1 MQVAGLSMPDETAAG
16 IAATVPPMHSLASS
30 TRVPGWLP
38 AVLIG
43 SVFWGAPALA
53 APLTCSAFKDRL
65 EGALVAAANP
75 NTEVPA
81 YKETR
86 ATDGGGSHANW
97 GTSALSGSLTC
108 GGGDRFQEFYI
119 SLDVTTRDKFV
130 EQLKGLVTLDGA
142 VICSLATA
150 APAACS
156 DTGKL
161 LLQDALEKMGA
172 GFKRRVTNPNGLST
186 RMLWPDIKA
195 ELTAAP
201 SLITFSLA
209 AANGATP
216 DAERRALPAPA
227 LPPAKTQP
235 PAP

>member
-1 MQVAGLSMPDETAAG
+1 MQVAGLSMPDETGTG
-16 IAATVPPMHSLASS
+16 IAARVPPMHSLASS
-30 TRVPGWLP
+30 IRIPGWLP
-38 AVLIG
+38 AVLLG
-43 SVFWGAPALA
+43 SSLLATPALA

-65 EGALVAAANP
+65 KGALVAAANP

-97 GTSALSGSLTC
+97 DTSALSGSLTC
-108 GGGDRFQEFYI
+108 GGDDRFQEFYV
-119 SLDVTTRDKFV
+119 SLDVTTRDRFI

-150 APAACS
+150 APGACT

-172 GFKRRVTNPNGLST
+172 GFKRRITNPSGLSN

-209 AANGATP
+209 AAEGATP
-216 DAERRALPAPA
+216 DAERRALPAPP
-227 LPPAKTQP
+227 LPLAKTPP

>member
-1 MQVAGLSMPDETAAG
+1 MQVAGLSTPGETGAG
-16 IAATVPPMHSLASS
+16 IAAKVQPMHSLASS
-30 TRVPGWLP
+30 IRVPGWLP
-38 AVLIG
+38 ATLLG
-43 SVFWGAPALA
+43 SVLLAAPALA
-53 APLTCSAFKDRL
+53 EPLTCSAFKDRL
-65 EGALVAAANP
+65 KGALVVAANP

-97 GTSALSGSLTC
+97 ETSALSGSLTC
-108 GGGDRFQEFYI
+108 GGDDRFQEFYV

-130 EQLKGLVTLDGA
+130 EQLKGLVALDGA
-142 VICSLATA
+142 AICTLATA
-150 APAACS
+150 GPTACT
-156 DTGKL
+156 DTGKV
-161 LLQDALEKMGA
+161 LLQDALEKMGT
-172 GFKRRVTNPNGLST
+172 GFKRRVTNPNGLSN

-209 AANGATP
+209 AAEGATP

-227 LPPAKTQP
+227 LPAKTPP

>member
-1 MQVAGLSMPDETAAG
+1 MQAADLSTLCETGAG
-16 IAATVPPMHSLASS
+16 IGARVSPMHSLASS
-30 TRVPGWLP
+30 IRVPGWLP
-38 AVLIG
+38 AILLGSCVLG
-43 SVFWGAPALA
+43 TPALA

-65 EGALVAAANP
+65 NGALVAAANP

-81 YKETR
+81 YKDTR

-97 GTSALSGSLTC
+97 DTSALSGSLTC
-108 GGGDRFQEFYI
+108 GGDDRFQEFYV

-142 VICSLATA
+142 VICTLATA
-150 APAACS
+150 GPAACT
-156 DTGKL
+156 DTGKM

-186 RMLWPDIKA
+186 RMLWPNIKA

-209 AANGATP
+209 AAEGATP
-216 DAERRALPAPA
+216 DAERRALPA
-227 LPPAKTQP
+227 LPPAKTPP